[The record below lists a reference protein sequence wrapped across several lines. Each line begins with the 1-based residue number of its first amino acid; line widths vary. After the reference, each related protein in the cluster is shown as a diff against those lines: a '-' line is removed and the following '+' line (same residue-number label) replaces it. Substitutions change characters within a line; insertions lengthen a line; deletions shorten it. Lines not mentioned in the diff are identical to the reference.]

1 VTVNEVPGNEAVFGE
16 TRVNQESDS
25 QPTHEQDSSNPAG
38 SKAPVEQSLVNR
50 APCDGTAAARHS
62 FGATAGRSALALF
75 AAIAAWL
82 VPGLG
87 HLLLGR
93 WGRALAFFAAV
104 GGLVVTGYLLRGN
117 VFPPHSGDPFGT
129 LGFLA
134 DAGTGVFYY
143 FSRLFEAA
151 GPDVSRAAGDY
162 GTRFIAAAGV
172 VNVLAVLD
180 AIEIATARRS

>member
-1 VTVNEVPGNEAVFGE
+1 MNEAPGNDTAINDSVDQTSGNQIRDLQTAVRG
-16 TRVNQESDS
+16 
-25 QPTHEQDSSNPAG
+25 
-38 SKAPVEQSLVNR
+38 APDAHAV
-50 APCDGTAAARHS
+50 AARHT
-62 FGATAGRSALALF
+62 FGAHVGRAAFALF
-75 AAIAAWL
+75 AAVAAWL

-93 WGRALAFFAAV
+93 WRRALAFFVSV

-134 DAGTGVFYY
+134 DASTGAFYY
-143 FSRLFEAA
+143 FSRFFEAA

-172 VNVLAVLD
+172 VNLLAVLD
-180 AIEIATARRS
+180 AIEIATGRRS

>member
-1 VTVNEVPGNEAVFGE
+1 VTVNEVPGNEAVLGE
-16 TRVNQESDS
+16 VRLNQESDS
-25 QPTHEQDSSNPAG
+25 QTAQGQSSRDPAG
-38 SKAPVEQSLVNR
+38 SDTPAEQSLVSHT
-50 APCDGTAAARHS
+50 AGDGTVAARHS
-62 FGATAGRSALALF
+62 FGAAAGRSALALF
-75 AAIAAWL
+75 AAVAAWL

-93 WGRALAFFAAV
+93 WGRALVFFAAV
-104 GGLVVTGYLLRGN
+104 GGLVVTGYWLRGN
-117 VFPPHSGDPFGT
+117 VFPPHSGDSFGT

-134 DAGTGVFYY
+134 DAGTGAFYY
-143 FSRLFEAA
+143 FSRLFETA

-180 AIEIATARRS
+180 VIEIATGGRG

>member
-1 VTVNEVPGNEAVFGE
+1 VTVNEVPGNEAAFGE
-16 TRVNQESDS
+16 APVNQTTGS
-25 QPTHEQDSSNPAG
+25 QATGNDAL
-38 SKAPVEQSLVNR
+38 VEQPPATY
-50 APCDGTAAARHS
+50 APAAHTIAPSRCVAAS
-62 FGATAGRSALALF
+62 AGRAALALL
-75 AAIAAWL
+75 AAIMAWL

-93 WGRALAFFAAV
+93 WGRGLLFFIAV

-117 VFPPHSGDPFGT
+117 VFPPRSGDPFGT

-134 DAGTGVFYY
+134 DASTGVFYY
-143 FSRLFEAA
+143 SSRFFEAA

-180 AIEIATARRS
+180 VIEITTGRRS

>member
-1 VTVNEVPGNEAVFGE
+1 MNEVPGNEAAINEDSV
-16 TRVNQESDS
+16 S
-25 QPTHEQDSSNPAG
+25 QPGGNQTPDNQAALCGDPGA
-38 SKAPVEQSLVNR
+38 R
-50 APCDGTAAARHS
+50 ALAARPT
-62 FGATAGRSALALF
+62 FGASVSRAAVALF
-75 AAIAAWL
+75 AAVMAWL

-93 WGRALAFFAAV
+93 WGRALAFFVSV
-104 GGLVVTGYLLRGN
+104 GGLVVTGFLLRGN

-129 LGFLA
+129 LGHLA
-134 DAGTGVFYY
+134 DAGTGAFYY
-143 FSRLFEAA
+143 FSRYFEVA

-180 AIEIATARRS
+180 TIEIATGRRS

>member
-1 VTVNEVPGNEAVFGE
+1 MAGSEMAASHASGGQGVAAVPK
-16 TRVNQESDS
+16 S
-25 QPTHEQDSSNPAG
+25 QPSG
-38 SKAPVEQSLVNR
+38 V
-50 APCDGTAAARHS
+50 
-62 FGATAGRSALALF
+62 SASRVAFALF
-75 AAIAAWL
+75 VGIAAWL

-93 WGRALAFFAAV
+93 WGRALVFFAAV
-104 GGLVVTGYLLRGN
+104 GGLVVSGYLLRGN
-117 VFPPHSGDPFGT
+117 VFPPHSGDSFGT

-143 FSRLFEAA
+143 FSRFFEAA

-180 AIEIATARRS
+180 AIEIATGRRS

>member
-1 VTVNEVPGNEAVFGE
+1 MNEVPGNEAAFSDNSISQNSGDHVAGDQISGSQAPI
-16 TRVNQESDS
+16 NES
-25 QPTHEQDSSNPAG
+25 PAKHTASDPG
-38 SKAPVEQSLVNR
+38 V
-50 APCDGTAAARHS
+50 AAASRS
-62 FGATAGRSALALF
+62 EATRASAGRAFVALF
-75 AAIAAWL
+75 TAIAAWL

-93 WGRALAFFAAV
+93 WGRALVFFAAV
-104 GGLVVTGYLLRGN
+104 SGLVVSGYLLRGN

-134 DAGTGVFYY
+134 DAATGAFYY
-143 FSRLFEAA
+143 FSRFFEAA

-180 AIEIATARRS
+180 TIEIATGRRS

>member
-1 VTVNEVPGNEAVFGE
+1 MNEA
-16 TRVNQESDS
+16 
-25 QPTHEQDSSNPAG
+25 PANNAPLDLPSAPSPSPSASPVRKRG
-38 SKAPVEQSLVNR
+38 SLAPLV
-50 APCDGTAAARHS
+50 
-62 FGATAGRSALALF
+62 
-75 AAIAAWL
+75 AIAGWL

-93 WGRALAFFAAV
+93 WGRALGFFVSV
-104 GGLVVTGYLLRGN
+104 GGLAITGYLLRGN

-134 DAGTGVFYY
+134 DAASGVFYY
-143 FSRLFEAA
+143 LAHIVEAA

-172 VNVLAVLD
+172 VNVLAVFD
-180 AIEIATARRS
+180 AVEIAAGRRN